1 MKKLILTSFALAIAG
16 TLSLMS
22 QTLQQQATALKRP
35 ADCGVT
41 DYDAFKN
48 SSFTLKDDV
57 AKTDKNY
64 EQVSTDVAKY
74 ASSEKPLTIDNVKAD
89 IIKVKEVKTSVK
101 TFDDKVT
108 NLTET
113 GKTLSSNVT
122 SVKPITKVKPA
133 TTNTK
138 DSVKAVDL
146 SRDILKSLS
155 TKVDVDLETLNGLL
169 AKLGAK

>member
-16 TLSLMS
+16 ISVMAQSL
-22 QTLQQQATALKRP
+22 QEQATTLKRP

-64 EQVSTDVAKY
+64 ERVSADVAKY
-74 ASSEKPLTIDNVKAD
+74 ASSEKPVTIDNVKAD
-89 IIKVKEVKTSVK
+89 ITMVKEVKTSVK
-101 TFDDKVT
+101 TFDEKVT
-108 NLTET
+108 SLTET
-113 GKTLSSNVT
+113 GKTLSSNVA

-133 TTNTK
+133 TSNTK

-155 TKVDVDLETLNGLL
+155 TKVDADLETLNALL
-169 AKLGAK
+169 AKLGGK